1 MSITNHFLSCTN
13 VRFGNRAD
21 NPYRLLT
28 KEVRNYT
35 PAMETR
41 VTNRVHIGNVIR
53 QSVIFDFKNMRPGTV
68 NTDPLVQT
76 VERLFKLLDER
87 QVDYLLVGGVAML
100 NYVEGRNTQ
109 DIDLIVAVASLET
122 LPEID
127 IAERD
132 GDFVRGFFH
141 ELQVE
146 FLLRTNALFDKVRIE
161 FATTQHFVEQ
171 AIPCATVEG
180 LLLLK
185 MYALPFLYR
194 QSSFARVGIY
204 ENDIATLMQLYEPA
218 LDPLFAELSKHLS
231 ATDLKAVRDIVDEIQ
246 QRIIRFRET
255 SKIRE

>member
-1 MSITNHFLSCTN
+1 MFKVLVGPPKNLVNAECGRSLPAN
-13 VRFGNRAD
+13 
-21 NPYRLLT
+21 
-28 KEVRNYT
+28 EVRDYT

-53 QSVIFDFKNMRPGTV
+53 QGIVFDFKNPRGGTV
-68 NTDPLVQT
+68 NTDTLLQT

-87 QVDYLLVGGVAML
+87 QVDYLLVGGIAML

-109 DIDLIVAVASLET
+109 DIDLIVAVAALET

-132 GDFVRGFFH
+132 GDLVRGSFNG
-141 ELQVE
+141 LQVD
-146 FLLRTNALFDKVRIE
+146 FLLRSNALFDKVRIE

-185 MYALPFLYR
+185 MYALPSLYR

-218 LDPLFAELSKHLS
+218 LDPLFAQLSTHLS
-231 ATDLKAVRDIVDEIQ
+231 AADLKAVRDIVDEIQ
-246 QRIIRFRET
+246 QRIIRFQET
-255 SKIRE
+255 SKICE